1 MKLVLQLIVI
11 LCCVLSNSTVNAGQ
25 GQTESLIVVMGEDS
39 FPYQFVDNNGEA
51 TGLLVDL
58 WKEWGKRTH
67 TPLVFVARHWNESLA
82 QLQQGKAQVHIGMG
96 KTPEREQRF
105 DFADAIVNVS
115 TYLYLHKSL
124 QGKKNI
130 KELIPYQVGIVS
142 GSSHE
147 AELRRLEPRL
157 VFKYYQSRETLLAG
171 VAAGET
177 VVFAGLDGYLR
188 DPASNQ
194 TIAANYPLNIR
205 IPIKAMQFVPAVMK
219 GNTELL
225 NKIKAGFNG
234 FDPKFIQQTER
245 RWLGFNGQ
253 KPGIVVAMQ
262 LGVEPFVDLG
272 VDGLP
277 HGFYVDLWRL
287 WSAKTGIDINFISGD
302 MNGTVNDVRQ
312 GLADAHIG
320 YPESDDMKTGLTRA
334 WQLYTVK
341 SRLFLYQQ
349 QLTDLQS
356 VKGKRI
362 GVVPTAPYLVS
373 LRKALPDVALRYY
386 DNMDAMVAAA
396 RAGEIIGFVAAG
408 AWTSH
413 YLLQNKAWADFHQY
427 PELEFPTEIYVLTRS
442 DDPGLT
448 QRISNGFRS
457 ISMQEFADVEQKWML
472 NPKDR
477 IFNQAELHGI
487 QLSASEQE
495 YLASIERIK
504 LGYLKQWP
512 PMEFT
517 DEQGQFA
524 GINSDI
530 INMLSEQL
538 DLKIQPVAFDDWQS
552 LIGALRAGDI
562 ALAGSIAQT
571 ADRQKHIVF
580 SDPYWPSPWGLVSQL
595 EQVSVFNLAQLA
607 GQRVAVVEGYHLVT
621 QLMTLQPSLKLVL
634 VPNTQ
639 SGLLAVTEGNA
650 DVFIDKVVTLASE
663 LKTGQYPLLKMS
675 LLSDLADQHSHF
687 GLNPQFSSLAPLINR
702 VLAQI
707 DQQKQQQIYS
717 HWVSFAIATDDGQ
730 YLRWVRYLLFGALGL
745 SLLMVAVLVVNRRLK
760 REITRRIAAE
770 KRLQHVASHDVLTQL
785 PNRGLLDDRLSQALL
800 AHRREQSHFALL
812 FIDLDGFKQVNDQH
826 GHPIGD
832 ALLLRVAGLLTQ
844 AIRHSDTVARFGG
857 DEFVILLNRVQD
869 LDAAT
874 QVADNILHSLSS
886 PFTFEGVKVEIAV
899 SIGVVIYP
907 RDGDTA
913 IELLKKADQLMYQAK
928 TAGGRCYRV
937 A

>member
-11 LCCVLSNSTVNAGQ
+11 LCCILTSNTVNASQ

-39 FPYQFVDNNGEA
+39 FPYQFVDNDGEA

-58 WKEWGKRTH
+58 WKEWGKRTN
-67 TPLVFVARHWNESLA
+67 TPLVFVARHWNESLQ

-96 KTPEREQRF
+96 QTSEREQLF
-105 DFADAIVNVS
+105 DFAEPIADVS

-124 QGKKNI
+124 QGKKSI
-130 KELIPYQVGIVS
+130 KELIPYQIGIVS

-147 AELRRLEPRL
+147 AELRRIEPNL
-157 VFKYYQSRETLLAG
+157 VFKYYESREKLLAG

-188 DPASNQ
+188 DPASSQ
-194 TIAANYPLNIR
+194 AIAGSFPISAR

-219 GNTELL
+219 GNQALVE
-225 NKIKAGFNG
+225 KINQGFHSLDAR
-234 FDPKFIQQTER
+234 FVQQTER
-245 RWLGFNGQ
+245 RWLGYHGQ
-253 KPGIVVAMQ
+253 KAGLVVAMQ

-277 HGFYVDLWRL
+277 HGFYVDLWQL
-287 WSAKTGIDINFISGD
+287 WSAKTGINVDFISGD
-302 MNGTVNDVRQ
+302 MNASVNDVRQ

-320 YPESDDMKTGLTRA
+320 YPESDELKTGLTRA

-356 VKGKRI
+356 LKGKRI
-362 GVVPTAPYLVS
+362 GVVPTAPYLVA
-373 LRKALPDVALRYY
+373 LRKALPDVTLRYY
-386 DNMDAMVAAA
+386 ENMDSMVAGA
-396 RAGEIIGFVAAG
+396 RSGEIAGFVAAG

-413 YLLQNKAWADFHQY
+413 YLLQNKAWSEFHQY
-427 PELEFPTEIYVLTRS
+427 PELEFPTDVYVLTRS

-448 QRISNGFRS
+448 QRITNGFRS
-457 ISMQEFADVEQKWML
+457 ISMQEFAEVEQKWML

-477 IFNQAELHGI
+477 IFNQKGLHGV
-487 QLSASEQE
+487 QLSSSEQD
-495 YLASIERIK
+495 YLSQLGELK

-512 PMEFT
+512 PMEFS

-524 GINSDI
+524 GINSDVSQ
-530 INMLSEQL
+530 LLAEQL
-538 DLKIQPVAFDDWQS
+538 RINIQPVAFDDWHS
-552 LIGALRAGDI
+552 LIGALRSGEI

-571 ADRQKHIVF
+571 AERQQFLTF
-580 SDPYWPSPWGLVSQL
+580 SEPYWPSPWGLVSQL

-607 GQRVAVVEGYHLVT
+607 GQRVAVVEGYHLVA
-621 QLMTLQPSLKLVL
+621 QLMALQPSLKLVL
-634 VPNTQ
+634 VPDTQ
-639 SGLLAVTEGNA
+639 SGLSAVNDGHA

-687 GLNPQFSSLAPLINR
+687 GLNPQYAPLVPLINR
-702 VLAQI
+702 VLGQI
-707 DQQKQQQIYS
+707 DQHTQQQIYS
-717 HWVSFAIATDDGQ
+717 HWVSFSLTTDNSQ
-730 YLRWVRYLLFGALGL
+730 YLQWIRYLLLGALVL
-745 SLLMVAVLVVNRRLK
+745 SGVMVAVLVVNRRLNL
-760 REITRRIAAE
+760 EITRRIAAE
-770 KRLQHVASHDVLTQL
+770 KRLQHVASHDALTQL
-785 PNRGLLDDRLSQALL
+785 PNRALLDDRLSQALL
-800 AHRREQSHFALL
+800 AHRRDHSHFALL
-812 FIDLDGFKQVNDQH
+812 FIDLDGFKQINDQY
-826 GHPIGD
+826 GHPVGD
-832 ALLLRVAGLLTQ
+832 ALLLKVAGLLTK
-844 AIRHSDTVARFGG
+844 AIRNSDTVARFGG

-886 PFTFEGVKVEIAV
+886 PFSIEGVTVEVAI

-913 IELLKKADQLMYQAK
+913 IELMKKADQLMYQAK
-928 TAGGRCYRV
+928 TAGGRCYRL

>member
-1 MKLVLQLIVI
+1 MKLVFQLIVI
-11 LCCVLSNSTVNAGQ
+11 LCCVFSNNTVNASQ
-25 GQTESLIVVMGEDS
+25 GATDSLIVVMGEDS
-39 FPYQFVDNNGEA
+39 FPYQFVDNEGEA

-58 WKEWGKRTH
+58 WKEWGKRTD
-67 TPLVFVARHWNESLA
+67 TSLVFVARHWNESLA
-82 QLQQGKAQVHIGMG
+82 QLQQGNAQVHIGMG
-96 KTPEREQRF
+96 KTPEREQLF
-105 DFADAIVNVS
+105 DFADPIADVR

-130 KELIPYQVGIVS
+130 KELVPYQIGIVS

-147 AELRRLEPRL
+147 AELRRIEPAL
-157 VFKYYQSRETLLAG
+157 VFKYYESREKLLAG
-171 VAAGET
+171 VAAGDT

-188 DPASNQ
+188 DPSSNQ
-194 TIAANYPLNIR
+194 TIAANFPLNIR

-219 GNTELL
+219 HNTALL
-225 NKIKAGFNG
+225 NKIKAGFNAL
-234 FDPKFIQQTER
+234 DPKFIQQTER
-245 RWLGFNGQ
+245 RWLGYHGQ
-253 KPGIVVAMQ
+253 KAGLIVAMQ

-287 WSAKTGIDINFISGD
+287 WSAKTGIDVDFISGD
-302 MNGTVNDVRQ
+302 MNGSVNDVRQ

-334 WQLYTVK
+334 RQLYTVK

-349 QLTDLQS
+349 QLTDLHRL
-356 VKGKRI
+356 KGKRI
-362 GVVPTAPYLVS
+362 GVVPTAPYLVQ
-373 LRKALPDVALRYY
+373 LRKALPDVSLRYY
-386 DNMDAMVAAA
+386 DSMDAMVAGA
-396 RAGEIIGFVAAG
+396 RAGEIVGFVAAG
-408 AWTSH
+408 AWTTH
-413 YLLQNKAWADFHQY
+413 YLLQNKAWADFNQY
-427 PELEFPTEIYVLTRS
+427 PELEFPTDIYVLTRS

-448 QRISNGFRS
+448 QRISNGFHS

-477 IFNQAELHGI
+477 IFNQAGLRSI
-487 QLSASEQE
+487 QLSSSEQN
-495 YLASIERIK
+495 YLSQLGELK
-504 LGYLKQWP
+504 LGYLKQWT
-512 PMEFT
+512 PMEFS

-530 INMLSEQL
+530 VNMFAQQL
-538 DLKIQPVAFDDWQS
+538 HLKIQPVAFDDWQS
-552 LIGALRAGDI
+552 LISALRTGEI
-562 ALAGSIAQT
+562 ALAGSIAKT
-571 ADRQKHIVF
+571 AERQQHVVF
-580 SDPYWPSPWGLVSQL
+580 SDAYWPSPWGLVSQL

-607 GQRVAVVEGYHLVT
+607 GQRVAVVEGYHLVA
-621 QLMTLQPSLKLVL
+621 QLMMLQPSLKLVL
-634 VPNTQ
+634 VPDTH
-639 SGLLAVTEGNA
+639 SGLSAVNEGNA

-687 GLNPQFSSLAPLINR
+687 GINPQFTPLAPLINR

-717 HWVSFAIATDDGQ
+717 HWVNFVIATDDGQ
-730 YLRWVRYLLFGALGL
+730 YLRWIRYLLLGALGL
-745 SLLMVAVLVVNRRLK
+745 SVVMIAVLVVNRRLN

-770 KRLQHVASHDVLTQL
+770 KRLQYVASHDALTQL

-800 AHRREQSHFALL
+800 AHRRDQSHFALL
-812 FIDLDGFKQVNDQH
+812 FIDLDGFKQNNDQH

-844 AIRHSDTVARFGG
+844 AVRHSDTVARFGG